1 MAKLAGGALGVR
13 RGKVG
18 AEVYSV
24 TGGIQVVKQYQ
35 PVVANPN
42 TDGQQIQRLK
52 MMVVGKISKAIR
64 PDMLVGLGTRFNARA
79 EFNKTMLRAAE
90 ARLAGDAGSW
100 KARVPATA
108 LVFSHG
114 FVPSPYTF
122 GPAGIAT
129 GNRAVTITLNVW
141 PEEATVLK
149 LIAVS
154 GGRMLDIAQEFIAGS
169 AMIGEGVSGELRI
182 PMPATITEGANVY
195 AVFGKTISRAAYLDR
210 NGGEVNEAD
219 YALDGA
225 ATPPTAGIEWSESIW
240 VDWVAAPAGGSGGN
254 E

>member
-90 ARLAGDAGSW
+90 ARLSGDAGLW

-108 LVFSHG
+108 LVFSRG
-114 FVPSPYTF
+114 FTPSSYAF
-122 GPAGIAT
+122 GAAGFAA
-129 GNRAVTITLNVW
+129 GNRAVTITISEW
-141 PEEATVLK
+141 PEEATILK

-169 AMIGEGVSGELRI
+169 TVVAEGVSGELRI
-182 PMPATITEGANVY
+182 PMSETITEGANVY
-195 AVFGKTISRAAYLDR
+195 AVFGKTISRAAHLDR
-210 NGGEVNEAD
+210 NGGEVNEED
-219 YALDGA
+219 YSLDGA
-225 ATPPTAGIEWSESIW
+225 PTPPFAGVEWSESIW
-240 VDWVAAPAGGSGGN
+240 VDWVGAPAHGGGGAA
-254 E
+254 